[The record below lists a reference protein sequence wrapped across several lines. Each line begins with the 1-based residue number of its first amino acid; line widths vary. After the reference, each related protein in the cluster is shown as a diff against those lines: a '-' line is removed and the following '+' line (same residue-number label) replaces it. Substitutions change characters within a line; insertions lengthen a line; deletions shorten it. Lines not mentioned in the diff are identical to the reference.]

1 LRHGGQTPYKDAV
14 IRSLLLCAL
23 LVPCFLPVTS
33 LAAIEAV
40 SAGSDLILSLV
51 VLVWLVAAIAAIL
64 WGLQARARAAA
75 ALAWADRIQ
84 TMLAANPQAAL
95 VLTPEGGLQ
104 AADRLR
110 QWVNLPQKI
119 LQLDD
124 LSPTS
129 ATGIAEPDYSRLCAD
144 IEALRRQALVFDRV
158 VRVITGRVL
167 LAQGRLMTADSRRTG
182 AVVIWFSDVR
192 EPLAVGSA
200 QSVEQL
206 SLLQDLDA
214 ATAMLEA
221 APFPIWRRDKSLR
234 LQHVNS
240 AYVRAVDA
248 HNAADVIAQ
257 NLELV
262 PPTHAEMARD
272 TKVPVSSD
280 VKTVI
285 DGHQRTLHVHD
296 IDLGEAGVGGFAI
309 DTTLRLEAE
318 RELLRHTQAQRETLD
333 MLSAPVAIFGP
344 DQNLIF
350 HNTAFARLFNLPGDW
365 LAEKPGHGDLLERL
379 RDTRQVPEKADF
391 TGWKRKTLSAYTS
404 LLTAEEDMWH
414 LPNDMTL
421 RVVTQ
426 PHPQGGLQLLFED
439 VTPRLVLERSYNTL
453 IQVQQATLNNLH
465 EGAAVIRADGTIRLT
480 NAAFAAL
487 WSHDPAWLAEEPRV
501 DQWLEKT
508 AQLFK
513 SKDAQE
519 KLELAI
525 GEIIGARKTITGHL
539 VRSDERTLTYTG
551 IPLPDGSALLT
562 FLDVTDSARIERAL
576 RDRNDAL
583 VAADKLKT
591 EFMENMSYEL
601 RTPLTTIIGFSE
613 MLDKGYFGALTAKQS
628 EYLKGILDSSQQLDG
643 LIADLLDLSGI
654 GSGTLSIARTVVDVT
669 EFMRGFAAGQ
679 QQAADTRNITLAVEI
694 GDGLGR
700 AHVDPQRLSQI
711 LGKLMDNAF
720 AFTAKGGRVV
730 LTVSGDTDIIQ
741 IDVADT
747 GVGIAEQDLPHVFER
762 FRRGSNASTSK
773 GVGLG
778 LALVKHFTELHGGT
792 VTLRSTVA
800 VGTTVRVLIPRRPS
814 ADGKSLAA

>member
-1 LRHGGQTPYKDAV
+1 MSIFK
-14 IRSLLLCAL
+14 SSAL
-23 LVPCFLPVTS
+23 GLIPLFCTGS
-33 LAAIEAV
+33 ALAAK
-40 SAGSDLILSLV
+40 AGLASDRP
-51 VLVWLVAAIAAIL
+51 VLVSVLAILWLAAAAAAIL
-64 WGLQARARAAA
+64 WGIRARAQARA
-75 ALAWADRIQ
+75 ALDWAQ
-84 TMLAANPQAAL
+84 KVQAMLGANPQAAL
-95 VLTPEGGLQ
+95 VLSPDGQLQ
-104 AADRLR
+104 YADRLR

-119 LQLDD
+119 SRLDD
-124 LSPTS
+124 LSPT
-129 ATGIAEPDYSRLCAD
+129 ATGGIAEPDYSRLCAD
-144 IEALRRQALVFDRV
+144 IEALRSTAVSFDRV
-158 VRVITGRVL
+158 VRSISGRIL
-167 LAQGRLMTADSRRTG
+167 LAQGRAFAAADIRSG

-221 APFPIWRRDKSLR
+221 APFPIWRRDKALR
-234 LQHVNS
+234 LRHVNS
-240 AYVRAVDA
+240 AYVRAVGAA
-248 HNAADVIAQ
+248 HAADVIAQ

-262 PPTHAEMARD
+262 PPTHAEIARD
-272 TKVPVSSD
+272 SKNPVSSD

-309 DTTLRLEAE
+309 DTTLRIEAE
-318 RELLRHTQAQRETLD
+318 KELLRHTQAQRETLD

-344 DQNLIF
+344 DQKLMF

-379 RDTRQVPEKADF
+379 RDMRQVPEKADF
-391 TGWKRKTLSAYTS
+391 TAWKRKVLSAYTS
-404 LLTAEEDMWH
+404 LLSAQEDMWH

-426 PHPQGGLQLLFED
+426 PHPQGGLQLLIED

-465 EGAAVIRADGTIRLT
+465 EGAAVIRADGAIRLT
-480 NAAFAAL
+480 NASFAQL
-487 WSHDPAWLAEEPRV
+487 WSHEADWLAEEPRI

-508 AQLFK
+508 ASLFK
-513 SKDAQE
+513 TSDSQE
-519 KLELAI
+519 KLANAI
-525 GEIIGARKTITGHL
+525 REIIVARQTITGYL
-539 VRSDERTLTYTG
+539 ERSDDRTLTYTG

-613 MLDKGYFGALTAKQS
+613 MLDNGYFGQLTPKQT
-628 EYLKGILDSSQQLDG
+628 EYLKGILESSQQLDG
-643 LIADLLDLSGI
+643 LISDLLDLAGI
-654 GSGTLSIARTVVDVT
+654 GSGTLSIARTVLDVPAYIS
-669 EFMRGFAAGQ
+669 GFAQDQKIIADQKKINFNLTIDGQ
-679 QQAADTRNITLAVEI
+679 V
-694 GDGLGR
+694 GR
-700 AHVDPQRLSQI
+700 ANLDPRRIAQI
-711 LGKLMDNAF
+711 LAKLLDNAF
-720 AFTAKGGRVV
+720 AFTRKGGHVA
-730 LTVSGDTDIIQ
+730 LHVSGTASQ
-741 IDVADT
+741 ILFDVSDD
-747 GVGIAEQDLPHVFER
+747 GIGITSQDLPHVFER
-762 FRRGSNASTSK
+762 FRRGLNASNSK

-792 VTLRSTVA
+792 VDITSA
-800 VGTTVRVLIPRRPS
+800 ENIGTTVRIALPRHELS
-814 ADGKSLAA
+814 DKQTTIA